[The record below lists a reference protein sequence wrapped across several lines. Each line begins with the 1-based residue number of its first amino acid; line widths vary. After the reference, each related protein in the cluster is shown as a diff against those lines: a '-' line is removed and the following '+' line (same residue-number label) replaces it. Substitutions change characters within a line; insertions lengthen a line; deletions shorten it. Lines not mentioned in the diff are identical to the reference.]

1 VEFVIQEHRAKR
13 AGLHH
18 DFRLE
23 VGDMLESWVIPKGV
37 PLTSSNKRLAIKTFD
52 HPIDYKG
59 FEGKIEEGYGK
70 GIVAIFDS
78 GEYIPIDIRD
88 DFMLVQL
95 RGGKV
100 TGNYCLKLW
109 EGDKWL
115 IWKR

>member
-1 VEFVIQEHRAKR
+1 MV
-13 AGLHH
+13 
-18 DFRLE
+18 
-23 VGDMLESWVIPKGV
+23 
-37 PLTSSNKRLAIKTFD
+37 T
-52 HPIDYKG
+52 
-59 FEGKIEEGYGK
+59 
-70 GIVAIFDS
+70 IFDS

-100 TGNYCLKLW
+100 AGNYCLKLW